1 MLTRSQNIAIQ
12 SLLNLKNSPQM
23 NLVDL
28 YYVSQNKNKQ
38 NVIQI
43 CLSDEKINKIKNK
56 KIIIYKNERINEGT
70 SLSDL
75 PFTSTEWQNNND
87 EYDTAEILG
96 YKQIKYDLNLQN
108 KINQN
113 HKDVIDAID
122 NELLDDVTIDML
134 VDDKDIEI
142 SNILVNLK
150 NSN

>member
-1 MLTRSQNIAIQ
+1 MLTRSQNIVIH
-12 SLLNLKNSPQM
+12 SLLNLENTPQM

-28 YYVSQNKNKQ
+28 YYVSQNNKQ
-38 NVIQI
+38 SFGTNMPQENIIQL
-43 CLSDEKINKIKNK
+43 CLTDEYFNKIKNK
-56 KIIIYKNERINEGT
+56 KIIIYKNE
-70 SLSDL
+70 
-75 PFTSTEWQNNND
+75 NNCD

-108 KINQN
+108 KINKN
-113 HKDVIDAID
+113 YKDIIDAID

>member
-1 MLTRSQNIAIQ
+1 MLTRSQNIAIY

-23 NLVDL
+23 NLVNL
-28 YYVSQNKNKQ
+28 YYISKNKNKQ

-56 KIIIYKNERINEGT
+56 KIIIYKNE
-70 SLSDL
+70 
-75 PFTSTEWQNNND
+75 NNND

-113 HKDVIDAID
+113 YRDIIDAID

-134 VDDKDIEI
+134 ADDKDIEI

>member
-12 SLLNLKNSPQM
+12 SLLNLENSPKM
-23 NLVDL
+23 NLVYL
-28 YYVSQNKNKQ
+28 YYISQNNKQ
-38 NVIQI
+38 NIIQI
-43 CLSDEKINKIKNK
+43 CLTDDFFNKIKNK
-56 KIIIYKNERINEGT
+56 KIIIYKNEY
-70 SLSDL
+70 
-75 PFTSTEWQNNND
+75 
-87 EYDTAEILG
+87 YDTAEILG

-113 HKDVIDAID
+113 YKDVIDAID

>member
-23 NLVDL
+23 NLVNL
-28 YYVSQNKNKQ
+28 YYISKNKNKQ

-56 KIIIYKNERINEGT
+56 KIIIYKNERMDEGIAHSEAPST
-70 SLSDL
+70 A
-75 PFTSTEWQNNND
+75 TEWENNN
-87 EYDTAEILG
+87 EYYDTAEILG

-113 HKDVIDAID
+113 YKDIIDAID

>member
-12 SLLNLKNSPQM
+12 SLLYLKNSPQM

-28 YYVSQNKNKQ
+28 YYVSQNKKIFGQ
-38 NVIQI
+38 NLQQNIIQL
-43 CLSDEKINKIKNK
+43 CLTDDYLNKIKNK
-56 KIIIYKNERINEGT
+56 KIIIYKNDDN
-70 SLSDL
+70 
-75 PFTSTEWQNNND
+75 
-87 EYDTAEILG
+87 EYDTAEMIR
-96 YKQIKYDLNLQN
+96 YKKIKYDLNLQN

-113 HKDVIDAID
+113 YKDIIQAID

>member
-12 SLLNLKNSPQM
+12 SLLYLKNSPQM

-28 YYVSQNKNKQ
+28 YYVSQNKKIFGQ
-38 NVIQI
+38 NLQQNIIQL
-43 CLSDEKINKIKNK
+43 CLTDDYLNKIKNK
-56 KIIIYKNERINEGT
+56 KIIIYKNDDN
-70 SLSDL
+70 
-75 PFTSTEWQNNND
+75 
-87 EYDTAEILG
+87 EYDTAEMIR
-96 YKQIKYDLNLQN
+96 YKKIKYDLNLQN

-113 HKDVIDAID
+113 YKDIIQASD

>member
-1 MLTRSQNIAIQ
+1 MLTRSQNIVIH
-12 SLLNLKNSPQM
+12 SLLNLENTPQM

-28 YYVSQNKNKQ
+28 YYVSQNNKQ
-38 NVIQI
+38 SFGTNMPQENIIQL
-43 CLSDEKINKIKNK
+43 CLTDEYFNKIKNK
-56 KIIIYKNERINEGT
+56 KIIIYKNNC
-70 SLSDL
+70 
-75 PFTSTEWQNNND
+75 D

-96 YKQIKYDLNLQN
+96 YKQIKYDLNLKN
-108 KINQN
+108 KINKN
-113 HKDVIDAID
+113 YKDIIDAID

>member
-12 SLLNLKNSPQM
+12 SLLNLKNAPEM
-23 NLVDL
+23 NLVYL
-28 YYVSQNKNKQ
+28 YYISNENKKNIVQ
-38 NVIQI
+38 L
-43 CLSDEKINKIKNK
+43 CLLDDNFNKIKNK
-56 KIIIYKNERINEGT
+56 KIIIYK
-70 SLSDL
+70 D
-75 PFTSTEWQNNND
+75 ND
-87 EYDTAEILG
+87 IYDTAEMIG
-96 YKQIKYDLNLQN
+96 YKKIKFDLELQN

-113 HKDVIDAID
+113 YKDVINAIE

>member
-12 SLLNLKNSPQM
+12 SLINLKNNPQM

-28 YYVSQNKNKQ
+28 YYVSQNNKQ
-38 NVIQI
+38 SFFTNMPQQNIIQI
-43 CLSDEKINKIKNK
+43 CLTDEYFNKIKNK
-56 KIIIYKNERINEGT
+56 KIIIYK
-70 SLSDL
+70 
-75 PFTSTEWQNNND
+75 NNND

-108 KINQN
+108 KINKSY
-113 HKDVIDAID
+113 KDIIDAID